1 MIAPNHRIEPLGER
15 ALLLRFGETIDIAT
29 NQQVHAAAQTIADA
43 GLVGIEDIVPAYAT
57 LAVHYD
63 PLAWL
68 ACMEDGAHAPDERT
82 ELPWQRFSGRLEA
95 VLGGASDPPQ
105 VARRHVE
112 IAVRYGGEYG
122 PDLDA
127 VAHHA
132 GLSTDE
138 VAARHVAGE
147 YTVAMLGFAPGFA
160 YLLGLDAALH
170 MPRRADPRTQVP
182 AGSVAIGGAQTG
194 IYPCELPGGWQLIGR
209 TEDVLFDPYRSP
221 PNQLAP
227 GDRVR
232 FVAVD

>member
-1 MIAPNHRIEPLGER
+1 MKAVVPNIKPLGEC
-15 ALLLRFGETIDIAT
+15 ALLLRFGDTIDIAT
-29 NQQVHAAAQTIADA
+29 NQQVHAAAQTIAGADLA
-43 GLVGIEDIVPAYAT
+43 GIEDIVPAYAT

-68 ACMEDGAHAPDERT
+68 APTTPGARA
-82 ELPWQRFSGRLEA
+82 ELPWQRLRTCLDALLTAAQHYPATEPRSVGIR
-95 VLGGASDPPQ
+95 
-105 VARRHVE
+105 
-112 IAVRYGGEYG
+112 VRYGGADG

-127 VAHHA
+127 VAQHT
-132 GLSTDE
+132 GLTADA
-138 VAARHVAGE
+138 VVARHVAGE

-160 YLLGLDAALH
+160 YLLGLDPILH

-209 TEDVLFDPYRSP
+209 TEDVLFDPDRSP
-221 PNQLAP
+221 PNHLAP

-232 FVAVD
+232 FVSQRSP